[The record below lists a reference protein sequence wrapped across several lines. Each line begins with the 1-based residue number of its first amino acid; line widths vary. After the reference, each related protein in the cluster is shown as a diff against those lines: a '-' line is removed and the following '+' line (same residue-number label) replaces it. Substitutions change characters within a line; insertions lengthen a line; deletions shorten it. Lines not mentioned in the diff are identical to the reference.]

1 MRSDNSFLERTV
13 NMLGI
18 MPIIKIESGKIIVT
32 DPIFED
38 DKPIIFDAMN
48 GEWRY
53 TLGTIPDIDPITN
66 KLYGYRVGGLSLSH
80 KDFDNFPV
88 VKFIKNAGE
97 IAIESA
103 SIGIFDAGK
112 FDEIKLAIAQNGY
125 ARFDKVCH
133 TRLRLGQEAQVL
145 EPWKDY
151 VFDAVNKRIV
161 TPCFSHGILSKTGY
175 GDGSYPISAGLT
187 VDNGTLKV
195 CYIGITFIEEE

>member
-13 NMLGI
+13 SMLGI

-48 GEWRY
+48 GEWGY

-66 KLYGYRVGGLSLSH
+66 KLYGHRVGGLSLSH
-80 KDFDNFPV
+80 KDFDNFPL

-112 FDEIKLAIAQNGY
+112 LDEIKLAIAQNGY
-125 ARFDKVCH
+125 ARFNKVYN
-133 TRLRLGQEAQVL
+133 TGLGQEAQVL

-161 TPCFSHGILSKTGY
+161 TPYFSHGILSKTGY

-187 VDNGTLKV
+187 VDNGMLKV
-195 CYIGITFIEEE
+195 CYIAITFIEEE